1 MNLEFIKSCIEE
13 KLNENQDFI
22 KYTYYWVRVKK
33 DVSKNDFS
41 TFMEYSKTYF
51 ENTGYNVYLRGDKY
65 TYNNEL
71 HTVKDNELL
80 VAIKEKRNKNELK
93 KQTKR
98 KRN

>member
-13 KLNENQDFI
+13 KLSENQDFI
-22 KYTYYWVRVKK
+22 KYTYYWVKVKK

-51 ENTGYNVYLRGDKY
+51 ENTGYNVYLRGEEY
-65 TYNNEL
+65 SYNNEL

-80 VAIKEKRNKNELK
+80 VAIKEKRIKNELK

>member
-51 ENTGYNVYLRGDKY
+51 ENTGYNVYLREDKY

-80 VAIKEKRNKNELK
+80 VAIKEKRKKKNER
-93 KQTKR
+93 R
-98 KRN
+98 K

>member
-1 MNLEFIKSCIEE
+1 MNLEFIKRCIEE
-13 KLNENQDFI
+13 KLKENEEFI

-33 DVSKNDFS
+33 KKKKNDFI

>member
-1 MNLEFIKSCIEE
+1 MFIYNP
-13 KLNENQDFI
+13 KLQNCYN
-22 KYTYYWVRVKK
+22 
-33 DVSKNDFS
+33 
-41 TFMEYSKTYF
+41 F

-93 KQTKR
+93 K
-98 KRN
+98 N